1 MEENCDYNLP
11 IGLCIAGNACGYIS
25 NCIWFLVLLPQLYK
39 NYKRKST
46 EGLSLIW
53 AFCNFT
59 ASLINVFFVFFINV
73 PTFSKVGGIYMPIL
87 EFLMLIQS
95 FIYHNVLFIKK
106 IYCLI
111 FFTIIWIIIILIEIL
126 KPFGIN
132 TNSKL
137 VWISIILWSIETFPQ
152 VFLNMKNK
160 SVISQSKVSLILT
173 FIGKTTDFISQ
184 YSLIMPQQYVYM
196 TYFSSTLAYIN
207 IFQLILYHVKKR
219 YKYLLLST
227 IVLLLITFIVFLL
240 LKLGIISSVCP
251 IIIILIMIIFFFINK
266 KEHKNNENLNII

>member
-11 IGLCIAGNACGYIS
+11 IGLCITGNICGYIS

-39 NYKRKST
+39 NYKRKTT

-73 PTFSKVGGIYMPIL
+73 PIFSKVGGVYMPIL
-87 EFLMLIQS
+87 EFLILIQF
-95 FIYHNVLFIKK
+95 FIYHNVSFMKK
-106 IYCLI
+106 MYCTI
-111 FFTIIWIIIILIEIL
+111 FFIIIWIIIILIEIL
-126 KPFGIN
+126 KPFGFD

-160 SVISQSKVSLILT
+160 SIMSQSKISLILT

-219 YKYLLLST
+219 YKYFLLLKIFS
-227 IVLLLITFIVFLL
+227 LLITFIVFLIL
-240 LKLGIISSVCP
+240 RLGILSIICP
-251 IIIILIMIIFFFINK
+251 IIVILVMIIFYLINK
-266 KEHKNNENLNII
+266 NGSKNSENLNII

>member
-11 IGLCIAGNACGYIS
+11 INLCITGNVCGYIS

-39 NYKRKST
+39 NYNKKST

-73 PTFSKVGGIYMPIL
+73 PIFSKVGGLYMPIL
-87 EFLMLIQS
+87 EFLMLIQF
-95 FIYHNVLFIKK
+95 FIYHNISFLKK

-111 FFTIIWIIIILIEIL
+111 FCLIFCLIIWMIIILIETL
-126 KPFGIN
+126 KPFGTD
-132 TNSKL
+132 TNSKM

-152 VFLNMKNK
+152 LFLNMKNK
-160 SVISQSKVSLILT
+160 SVIAQSKITLILS

-184 YSLIMPQQYVYM
+184 YSLIMPNQYLYM

-207 IFQLILYHVKKR
+207 VFQLILYNFKQK
-219 YKYLLLST
+219 YKFLVLFIIS
-227 IVLLLITFIVFLL
+227 LLLISFIIFLIL
-240 LKLGIISSVCP
+240 REGIIS
-251 IIIILIMIIFFFINK
+251 II
-266 KEHKNNENLNII
+266 